1 MFELIGLAIGA
12 FLGYLAADFLAVL
25 DPIRATVRQSI
36 ATAREK
42 GMQLV
47 AQKAGPAGQNPLF
60 VIGALL
66 VLVVLLI
73 WLLGFSSAML
83 LGVVLGIVYQEE
95 VGRLP
100 FISGIAE
107 NLRNKI
113 SGRK

>member
-25 DPIRATVRQSI
+25 DPLRATIRQGVT
-36 ATAREK
+36 TAREK
-42 GMQLV
+42 AMQLF
-47 AQKAGPAGQNPLF
+47 AQKAGPSAQNPLF

-66 VLVVLLI
+66 VLVVVVI
-73 WLLGFSSAML
+73 WVLGFSSAML